1 MTKTMSIRM
10 DEENYDFLN
19 RLSKEERGDMSKAV
33 RELVNKGR
41 LMLAVE
47 RYKEGKAS
55 LGLAAELAD
64 LTLGEMINVRG
75 TCKTPGRQWNKRQ
88 GLGANWSLGPRA
100 PGSRHRFMR
109 RRRPARALG
118 EGLARAAAFCA

>member
-19 RLSKEERGDMSKAV
+19 KLSREERGDVSKSV

-55 LGLAAELAD
+55 LGLAAELAG
-64 LTLGEMINVRG
+64 LTLGEMMNTLAEYRVQSNLE
-75 TCKTPGRQWNKRQ
+75 TEDYLK
-88 GLGANWSLGPRA
+88 GLENLRKLW
-100 PGSRHRFMR
+100 
-109 RRRPARALG
+109 
-118 EGLARAAAFCA
+118 

>member
-64 LTLGEMINVRG
+64 LTLGEMINTLERFSNRPCTPWGGRG
-75 TCKTPGRQWNKRQ
+75 TSARTDAG
-88 GLGANWSLGPRA
+88 GLMRAYSMDLRERVLGLTVKKNGPPVRTRSA
-100 PGSRHRFMR
+100 
-109 RRRPARALG
+109 
-118 EGLARAAAFCA
+118 